1 MLLLLALAVGV
12 VAIYLVVQAVR
23 PLVEKGVVTSEDW
36 SRVEDE
42 SADLLNRRDRLV
54 AELRELEFEASM
66 HKIDARDLEAL
77 RARYEAEAVE
87 VVRRLDER
95 AEAYETRIDA
105 DVNHTLDAARARRS
119 GAAAP
124 GRGEPV
130 VPAPETPEAP
140 EASAASARCGRCE
153 EAIEAEAA
161 FCDHCGA
168 AQGPACPE
176 CAMHNR
182 PSARFCKGCGHG
194 LERESA

>member
-1 MLLLLALAVGV
+1 MMLLLALAVGV
-12 VAIYLVVQAVR
+12 LAIYLVVQAIR
-23 PLVEKGVVTSEDW
+23 PLVETSVVTSDDW
-36 SRVEDE
+36 ARVEDE
-42 SADLLNRRDRLV
+42 SAALLHRRDRLV
-54 AELRELEFEASM
+54 AELRELEFEAAM

-105 DVNHTLDAARARRS
+105 DVKQTIGAARARKA
-119 GAAAP
+119 GKAP
-124 GRGEPV
+124 PEPSQPV
-130 VPAPETPEAP
+130 VPAAEATGEAP
-140 EASAASARCGRCE
+140 AARCNACE
-153 EAIEAEAA
+153 EPLEVEAA

-176 CAMHNR
+176 CSQHNR

-194 LERESA
+194 LEKVSA